1 MSSIEKDRSR
11 KDRLMSVRISHADH
25 DALQAAARAYRMRTG
40 DIVKAS
46 DLMRWGAAVVTAQ
59 VGVPMSERLEK

>member
-1 MSSIEKDRSR
+1 MSKIEKDRSR

-25 DALQAAARAYRMRTG
+25 EALQAAARAYRMKTG
-40 DIVKAS
+40 DVVKAS

>member
-1 MSSIEKDRSR
+1 MIEKDRLR

-40 DIVKAS
+40 EIVKAS
-46 DLMRWGAAVVTAQ
+46 DLMRWGAAVFTAQ
-59 VGVPMSERLEK
+59 VGVPMSEGPEK

>member
-25 DALQAAARAYRMRTG
+25 EALQAAARAYRMKTG
-40 DIVKAS
+40 DVVTVS
-46 DLMRWGAAVVTAQ
+46 DLLRWGAAAFIAQ
-59 VGVPMSERLEK
+59 VGVEMSEGAEK

>member
-25 DALQAAARAYRMRTG
+25 DALQAAARAYRMKTG
-40 DIVKAS
+40 EIVKAS
-46 DLMRWGAAVVTAQ
+46 DLMRWGAAVFTAQ
-59 VGVPMSERLEK
+59 VGVPMSEGPEQ